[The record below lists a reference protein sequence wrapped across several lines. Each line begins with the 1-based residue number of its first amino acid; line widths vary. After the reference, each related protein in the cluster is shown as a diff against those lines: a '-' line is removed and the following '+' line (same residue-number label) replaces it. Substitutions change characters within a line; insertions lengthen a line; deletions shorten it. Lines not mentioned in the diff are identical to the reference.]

1 MSEAG
6 TRTLT
11 TESSSSIPHRR
22 DRIDLT
28 ITVNL
33 SRLAPPDINLM
44 AFSHDHGKA
53 SLTEYPLKHLMQSRD
68 LDLEVD
74 EIKKAVQ
81 HEVWSLF
88 QVWHP
93 RSTFHLTV
101 EVRTPE
107 HSRSIAQQLAYDTTI
122 DEVLQLLPPRRSCL
136 HFIVMPNDLDPA
148 SSSGPSQSAHGP
160 TGNTMPWNTAEGAPG
175 ETSRNKMPTP
185 GNDGRM
191 ISNDARSSRSPLRDH
206 NVVTRTCCPLAPHCD
221 KFAKKYGR
229 KDEKKQLEYRY
240 LFAAHHHCLR
250 CMQYYC
256 DQEDVNPHCKS
267 ENKNARDWAELYN
280 KIIPRALEVWLANRG
295 L

>member
-44 AFSHDHGKA
+44 AFSHDHGTA
-53 SLTEYPLKHLMQSRD
+53 SLTEYPLMHLMQSRD

-107 HSRSIAQQLAYDTTI
+107 HSRSIAQQLAYDAII

-136 HFIVMPNDLDPA
+136 HFVVMPNDL
-148 SSSGPSQSAHGP
+148 
-160 TGNTMPWNTAEGAPG
+160 
-175 ETSRNKMPTP
+175 
-185 GNDGRM
+185 
-191 ISNDARSSRSPLRDH
+191 
-206 NVVTRTCCPLAPHCD
+206 
-221 KFAKKYGR
+221 
-229 KDEKKQLEYRY
+229 
-240 LFAAHHHCLR
+240 
-250 CMQYYC
+250 
-256 DQEDVNPHCKS
+256 
-267 ENKNARDWAELYN
+267 
-280 KIIPRALEVWLANRG
+280 
-295 L
+295 

>member
-6 TRTLT
+6 IRTLT

-44 AFSHDHGKA
+44 AFSHDHGTA
-53 SLTEYPLKHLMQSRD
+53 SLTEYPLMHLMQSRD

-136 HFIVMPNDLDPA
+136 HFVVMPNDLWY
-148 SSSGPSQSAHGP
+148 SQSAHSLKATRWTVP
-160 TGNTMPWNTAEGAPG
+160 PWLWLRISMWRFSHCCNKVAMIVTGREEACLCRILDCWENQITLPSWKDLCCRYCFASRCDMKAPKITSSFCGIGFDCARFRVRRRSAVAGASRTAALIYARMLNTLQLVVGKGSG
-175 ETSRNKMPTP
+175 ETL
-185 GNDGRM
+185 
-191 ISNDARSSRSPLRDH
+191 SSR
-206 NVVTRTCCPLAPHCD
+206 
-221 KFAKKYGR
+221 
-229 KDEKKQLEYRY
+229 
-240 LFAAHHHCLR
+240 
-250 CMQYYC
+250 
-256 DQEDVNPHCKS
+256 
-267 ENKNARDWAELYN
+267 
-280 KIIPRALEVWLANRG
+280 
-295 L
+295 